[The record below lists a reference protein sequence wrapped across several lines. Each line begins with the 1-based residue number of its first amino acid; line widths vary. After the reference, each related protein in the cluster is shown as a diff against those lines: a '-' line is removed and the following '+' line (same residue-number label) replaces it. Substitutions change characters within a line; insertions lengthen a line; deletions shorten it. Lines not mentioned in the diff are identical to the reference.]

1 MREVM
6 LMRTNHGREG
16 SAWRLVMV
24 MACTLI
30 AVTGCTRQVVMP
42 TGSLWQVA
50 GQQEQKTPVI
60 SVLRVEDAVTNLEQ
74 QNDPRSLGQGVS
86 HWGLL
91 GPLPIRN
98 DSNQYEADQD
108 RADVIQVGVTAG
120 LTKMGLPALA
130 RTETALDQMRALP
143 EGHLVLHAKLRSF
156 EITHDLSLVIL
167 LIANAGHLDKLKAN
181 VVMDCQLFQ
190 PGQNTPLWQGTIE
203 GKAEWDAGDYSDMD
217 IAQNVKWNQ
226 ERGTVVREA
235 IENAV
240 GNLVAK
246 SELRQLSAKLQGE
259 AQARMLAKVQER
271 ETSGDLQG
279 TLALYIQAYRSAMGP
294 EQTASAVAGIARVLR
309 KMPNKPA
316 LPEEARRFGVQATSL
331 VDKKRYEESVALYK
345 KALEIAPWWAE
356 GHFNRALVLA
366 DQNRFHEAIAGMKHF
381 VLLAPDSADARAAQ
395 DKLYEWELDVPS
407 QPVSPNGSP
416 SAQTPIPPP
425 QSAIS
430 GSIMRALK

>member
-1 MREVM
+1 MHEVT
-6 LMRTNHGREG
+6 LMSTNHGREG
-16 SAWRLVMV
+16 GGWRLVMV
-24 MACTLI
+24 MACTLV
-30 AVTGCTRQVVMP
+30 AVSGCTRQVVMP
-42 TGSLWQVA
+42 TGNLWQAA
-50 GQQEQKTPVI
+50 GPQDPRTPVV

-74 QNDPRSLGQGVS
+74 QKDPRSLGQDVS

-91 GPLPIRN
+91 GPFPIRN
-98 DSNQYEADQD
+98 DSNQYEADRD

-130 RTETALDQMRALP
+130 RTETALDQVRALP

-156 EITHDLSLVIL
+156 EITHDLFLMIL

-190 PGQNTPLWQGTIE
+190 PGQAAPLWQGTIE
-203 GKAEWDAGDYSDMD
+203 GKAEWDAGTYSDMD
-217 IAQNVKWNQ
+217 IAQNVKWSQ

-246 SELRQLSAKLQGE
+246 SGIRQLSAKLQGE
-259 AQARMLAKVQER
+259 AQARMLTKVQER

-279 TLALYIQAYRSAMGP
+279 ALSLYIQAYRSAMGP
-294 EQTASAVAGIARVLR
+294 EQTISAVTGIARVLR

-331 VDKKRYEESVALYK
+331 LDKKRYEEAVALYE
-345 KALEIAPWWAE
+345 KALEIAPWWGE

-366 DQNRFHEAIAGMKHF
+366 NQNRFHEAIAGMKHF

-395 DKLYEWELDVPS
+395 DKLYEWEVEVPS
-407 QPVSPNGSP
+407 QPASPNGSP
-416 SAQTPIPPP
+416 SGQTPSPQP
-425 QSAIS
+425 QSAFS
-430 GSIMRALK
+430 GSIMRAVK

>member
-1 MREVM
+1 
-6 LMRTNHGREG
+6 
-16 SAWRLVMV
+16 LVLV

-30 AVTGCTRQVVMP
+30 AVTGCTRQVMMP

-50 GQQEQKTPVI
+50 GQQDQKTPVI
-60 SVLRVEDAVTNLEQ
+60 SVLRIEDAVTNLEQ
-74 QNDPRSLGQGVS
+74 QKDPRSLGQDVS
-86 HWGLL
+86 HWAFL
-91 GPLPIRN
+91 GPIPMRN
-98 DSNQYEADQD
+98 DTNQYEADRD
-108 RADVIQVGVTAG
+108 RTDVIQEGMTAV
-120 LTKMGLPALA
+120 LTKMGLPAMA
-130 RTETALDQMRALP
+130 RTETALDQVRTLP
-143 EGHLVLHAKLRSF
+143 EGHLVLRTKLRSF
-156 EITHDLSLVIL
+156 EIAHDLSLMIL
-167 LIANAGHLDKLKAN
+167 LITNAGHLDKLKAN

-190 PGQNTPLWQGTIE
+190 PGQATPLWQGTIE
-203 GKAEWDAGDYSDMD
+203 GKAEWDAGAYSDMN
-217 IAQNVKWNQ
+217 IPQNVKWNQ

-235 IENAV
+235 VENAV

-246 SELRQLSAKLQGE
+246 SGIRELSAKLQGE

-271 ETSGDLQG
+271 ETSGDIQG
-279 TLALYIQAYRSAMGP
+279 TLSLYMQAYRSAMGP

-331 VDKKRYEESVALYK
+331 VDKKRYEEAVALYK

-395 DKLYEWELDVPS
+395 DKLYEWELEVPS

-416 SAQTPIPPP
+416 SAQTPSPQP
-425 QSAIS
+425 QSAFS
-430 GSIMRALK
+430 GSIMRAVK